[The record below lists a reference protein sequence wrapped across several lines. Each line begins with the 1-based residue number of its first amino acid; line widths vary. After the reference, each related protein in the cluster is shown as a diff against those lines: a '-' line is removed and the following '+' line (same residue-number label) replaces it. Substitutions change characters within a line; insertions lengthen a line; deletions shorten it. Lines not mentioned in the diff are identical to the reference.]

1 MISELIKKNRSYR
14 RYDAEKSI
22 DRELLV
28 SFVESAR
35 YVASAANLQRLR
47 FTVINDRKSCDEIF
61 LSLKFAGYLKEWAG
75 PAPEERPAAYIIVSS
90 SAELDGLLG
99 IDIGIAAEAI
109 TLTAAENDVGACMF
123 RSYDAE
129 VIKSFVPTEGQ
140 KPHMVISLGYPT
152 ERVYLTDS
160 ENGEIK
166 YYRDE
171 NDNHA
176 VPKLPLGELL
186 LN

>member
-14 RYDAEKSI
+14 RYDAS
-22 DRELLV
+22 REISREQLL
-28 SFVESAR
+28 SFVENAR
-35 YVASAANLQRLR
+35 FVASAANLQRLR
-47 FTVINDRKSCDEIF
+47 FTAVNDKESCDKIF
-61 LSLKFAGYLKEWAG
+61 SSLKFAGYLKEWSG

-90 SAELDGLLG
+90 KAELDGVLG

-109 TLTAAENDVGACMF
+109 TLAAAEVGVGACMF

-129 VIKSFVPTEGQ
+129 VISRFVPSEEQ
-140 KPHMVISLGYPT
+140 KPHLVISLGYPT

-160 ENGEIK
+160 ENGNIK

-171 NDNHA
+171 KDDHA
-176 VPKLPLGELL
+176 VPKLTLDELL
-186 LN
+186 LG

>member
-1 MISELIKKNRSYR
+1 MILDLIKKNRSYR
-14 RYDAEKSI
+14 RYDASKGIS
-22 DRELLV
+22 RELIV
-28 SFVESAR
+28 SCVESAR
-35 YVASAANLQRLR
+35 YVASAANRQRLR
-47 FTVINDRKSCDEIF
+47 FTVINNNEDCDEIF
-61 LSLKFAGYLKEWAG
+61 SSLKFAGYLNEWAG
-75 PAPEERPAAYIIVSS
+75 PSREERPVAYIIVSS

-109 TLTAAENDVGACMF
+109 TLAAAEKGVGACMF

-129 VIKSFVPTEGQ
+129 VIGRFVPAEGQ
-140 KPHMVISLGYPT
+140 MPHLVISLGYPT

-160 ENGEIK
+160 VDGNIK

-171 NDNHA
+171 NDDHA
-176 VPKLPLGELL
+176 VPKLSLDELL

>member
-1 MISELIKKNRSYR
+1 MILDLIKKNRSYR
-14 RYDAEKSI
+14 RYDASKAISR
-22 DRELLV
+22 DMLV

-35 YVASAANLQRLR
+35 FVASAANRQRLR
-47 FTVINDRKSCDEIF
+47 FTIVNNVDDCDEVF
-61 LSLKFAGYLKEWAG
+61 SSLKFAGYLKEWAG
-75 PAPEERPAAYIIVSS
+75 PTREERPAAYIIVSS

-109 TLTAAENDVGACMF
+109 TLAAAESSVGACMF

-129 VIKSFVPTEGQ
+129 VIARFIPEEGQ
-140 KPHMVISLGYPT
+140 KPQLVISLGYPT
-152 ERVYLTDS
+152 ERVYITDS
-160 ENGEIK
+160 EDGDIK

-171 NDNHA
+171 NDDHA
-176 VPKLPLGELL
+176 VPKLPLEKLL